1 MNIYKLC
8 GCLGLMTLSFASQA
22 KYNEAMCIL
31 LKQQINQY
39 SDNQGSRNYRN
50 AARDYKNNCNKPQ
63 PAAED
68 GSNTPSKNTQINTQT
83 NTETPEPIKPIVTQ
97 PTAKPINE
105 TQTKVVPEDIAE
117 QPQPVNNQTETV
129 DTHAVEPKSAQP
141 ETVPL
146 ESIKANTAT
155 SEALKE
161 TVSSKVTGPAIPA
174 GKPETPSNQQT
185 PFLMPSVLLILIL
198 LFLGVIVSRLRKKN
212 KTTDD
217 KISHSVL
224 SDQASQLATKA
235 KAQPKTL
242 AETEDKAPSSTVDV
256 SSQKSKTTEVESAE
270 PESSEPE
277 NNESKID
284 KPEIDY
290 PVFEPHP
297 LDEQSITSSPEP
309 EKSKDSHPDVK
320 KVYEFDEPEIR
331 IYDPNAPLPGQKGYI
346 KSSAANTHL
355 SAPQS
360 ETPGKNQTI
369 SPNLCDKEA
378 AEVNDE
384 DVAKESLKAK
394 DLEPQAFEVKEPEC
408 DVTESQSHQPKTK
421 KADSSN
427 PFANLSLDPSWDP
440 ESTQKPTIVEAKT
453 EPKSQALIDAEQ
465 RAKQLTTDD

>member
-1 MNIYKLC
+1 M
-8 GCLGLMTLSFASQA
+8 GLMTLSFASQA
-22 KYNEAMCIL
+22 KYNEYNEAMCIL

-68 GSNTPSKNTQINTQT
+68 GSNTPSKNIQINPQT

-97 PTAKPINE
+97 PTAKPINK
-105 TQTKVVPEDIAE
+105 TQTKVVPEDIVE

-129 DTHAVEPKSAQP
+129 DSVAVAPKSAQP

-185 PFLMPSVLLILIL
+185 PFLIPSVLLILIL
-198 LFLGVIVSRLRKKN
+198 LFLGVIVPRLRKKN
-212 KTTDD
+212 KATDD

-224 SDQASQLATKA
+224 SGQASQLATKA

-242 AETEDKAPSSTVDV
+242 AETEDKALSSTVDV
-256 SSQKSKTTEVESAE
+256 SSQKSKITEAESAE
-270 PESSEPE
+270 PQI
-277 NNESKID
+277 NESKTD

-297 LDEQSITSSPEP
+297 LDEQSLTSSPEP
-309 EKSKDSHPDVK
+309 EKSKESHPDIK
-320 KVYEFDEPEIR
+320 KVHDFDEPEIR
-331 IYDPNAPLPGQKGYI
+331 IYDPNSPLPGQKGYI

-355 SAPQS
+355 STPQS

-394 DLEPQAFEVKEPEC
+394 DLEPQVFEVKESES
-408 DVTESQSHQPKTK
+408 DATESQRHQPKTK

>member
-1 MNIYKLC
+1 
-8 GCLGLMTLSFASQA
+8 MTLSFASQA
-22 KYNEAMCIL
+22 KYNEYNEAMCIL

-63 PAAED
+63 LARED
-68 GSNTPSKNTQINTQT
+68 GGNTPSKNIQINPQT

-97 PTAKPINE
+97 PTAKPINK
-105 TQTKVVPEDIAE
+105 TQTKVVPEDIVE

-129 DTHAVEPKSAQP
+129 DSVAVAPKSAQP

-224 SDQASQLATKA
+224 SGQASQLATKA

-242 AETEDKAPSSTVDV
+242 AETEDKALSSTVDV
-256 SSQKSKTTEVESAE
+256 SSQKSKITEAESAE
-270 PESSEPE
+270 PQI
-277 NNESKID
+277 NESKTD

-297 LDEQSITSSPEP
+297 LDEQSLTSSPEP
-309 EKSKDSHPDVK
+309 EKSKESHPDIK
-320 KVYEFDEPEIR
+320 KVHDFDEPEIR
-331 IYDPNAPLPGQKGYI
+331 IYDPNSPLPGQKGYI

-355 SAPQS
+355 STPQS

-394 DLEPQAFEVKEPEC
+394 DLEPQVFEVKESES
-408 DVTESQSHQPKTK
+408 DATESQRHQPKTK

>member
-1 MNIYKLC
+1 M
-8 GCLGLMTLSFASQA
+8 GLMTLSFASQA
-22 KYNEAMCIL
+22 KYNEYNEAMCIL

-63 PAAED
+63 LARED
-68 GSNTPSKNTQINTQT
+68 GGNTPSKNIQINPQT

-97 PTAKPINE
+97 PTAKPINK
-105 TQTKVVPEDIAE
+105 TQTKVVPEDIVE

-129 DTHAVEPKSAQP
+129 DSVAVAPKSAQP

-174 GKPETPSNQQT
+174 EKPEAQSNQET
-185 PFLMPSVLLILIL
+185 PFLIPSVLLILIL
-198 LFLGVIVSRLRKKN
+198 LFLGVIVPRLRKKN
-212 KTTDD
+212 KATDD

-224 SDQASQLATKA
+224 SGQASQLATKA

-242 AETEDKAPSSTVDV
+242 AETEDKALSSTVDV
-256 SSQKSKTTEVESAE
+256 SSQKSKITEAESAE
-270 PESSEPE
+270 PQI
-277 NNESKID
+277 NESKTD

-297 LDEQSITSSPEP
+297 LDEQSLTSSPEP
-309 EKSKDSHPDVK
+309 EKSKESHPDIK
-320 KVYEFDEPEIR
+320 KVHDFDEPEIR
-331 IYDPNAPLPGQKGYI
+331 IYDPNSPLPGQKGYI

-355 SAPQS
+355 STPQS

-394 DLEPQAFEVKEPEC
+394 DLEPQVFEVKESES
-408 DVTESQSHQPKTK
+408 DATESQRHQPKTK